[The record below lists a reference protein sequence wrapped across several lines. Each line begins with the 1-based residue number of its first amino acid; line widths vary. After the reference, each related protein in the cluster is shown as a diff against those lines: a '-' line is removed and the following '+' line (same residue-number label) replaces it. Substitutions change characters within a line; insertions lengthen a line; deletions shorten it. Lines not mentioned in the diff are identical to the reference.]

1 MIPDSTNFS
10 MLIPPA
16 FEPNLLL
23 SRPLEPSGSSTIQ
36 RDVPIKMR
44 DGTRLAT
51 DLYFPPKPGRYPV
64 LLERTPYGK
73 HQSVM
78 VSIGAPQFLAA
89 NGYVV
94 AVQDARG
101 RYASEG
107 LWYPFR
113 DEAWGERRDGFDT
126 VEWLARQEWS
136 DGKVGTFGGSF
147 AGFNQ
152 YLHAGSPAP
161 HLGSMFARQA
171 ACSLR
176 DEWVYRGG
184 AFELG
189 FMFLWAARQSAEAL
203 RNRMVQVE
211 RAAMQLQHDFLR
223 FRPLARNPLFSDPF
237 DWIKDYL
244 CRQEDE
250 SYWRQFDVAQF
261 HETFTVPTY
270 HLASWFDLFL
280 GGSLRNFTGMRNAA
294 KSEAA
299 RRRHQLTIGP
309 WMHGP
314 RTDSEPDGQCAGE
327 VDFGLEACWDYKG
340 EMLRWFDYTLKHKP
354 SRFDEDPAVRYFVM
368 GLNRWRACDD
378 WPPKS
383 IVYRQLYFDSRPSG
397 SARSLNDGSLSWAPT
412 EENTPPARFI
422 HDPDHPV
429 ETVGGATLY
438 SLTPLRPGDP
448 LGFEELNAQAGP
460 RDQRKIEDRCL
471 TFTSPPL
478 DEDLEVTGPVIAK
491 LFISST
497 AVDTD
502 FVVRLTDVFPDG
514 RSMLVCDGIQR
525 ARYRESNYR
534 PSLLDPGK
542 VYELAVDLWATS
554 HLFRRGHRLRAV
566 VNSSNFPRFDV
577 NPGTGESGAT
587 ATATVIAENVV
598 YLDCARPSHFVLPV
612 DRA

>member
-1 MIPDSTNFS
+1 

-16 FEPNLLL
+16 FEPNLVL
-23 SRPLEPSGSSTIQ
+23 SKPSGPSGSSAVQ
-36 RDVPIKMR
+36 RDVPVTMR

-51 DLYFPPKPGRYPV
+51 DLYFPPQPGRHPV

-78 VSIGAPQFLAA
+78 VSIGAPEFLAA

-113 DEAWGERRDGFDT
+113 DEAWGERQDGFDT
-126 VEWLARQEWS
+126 IEWLAGQEWC

-189 FMFLWAARQSAEAL
+189 FMFLWAARQSVEAL
-203 RNRMVQVE
+203 RNRMAQTE
-211 RAAMQLQHDFLR
+211 RAASRLQNEFLR
-223 FRPLARNPLFSDPF
+223 FRPLSENPLFSDPF
-237 DWIKDYL
+237 EWIKDYL
-244 CRQEDE
+244 NRQEDE

-261 HETFTVPTY
+261 HATFPVPTY

-294 KSEAA
+294 KTETAH
-299 RRRHQLTIGP
+299 RRHRLTIGP
-309 WMHGP
+309 WLHGP
-314 RTDSEPDGQCAGE
+314 RTDSVPDGQCAGE
-327 VDFGLEACWDYKG
+327 VDFGPEARWDYKG
-340 EMLRWFDYTLKHKP
+340 EMLRWFDYTLKSKP
-354 SRFDEDPAVRYFVM
+354 GGIDGAPAVRYFVM
-368 GLNRWRACDD
+368 GLNRWRTCDD

-383 IVYRQLYFDSRPSG
+383 IVYRQLYFDARPSG
-397 SARSLNDGSLSWAPT
+397 SARSLNDGSLSWAQAT
-412 EENTPPARFI
+412 QDAPPAQFV
-422 HDPDHPV
+422 HDPNQPV
-429 ETVGGATLY
+429 ETLGGATLY
-438 SLTPLRPGDP
+438 SLTVQRTGDP
-448 LGFEELNAQAGP
+448 LGWQQLNAQAGP

-478 DEDLEVTGPVIAK
+478 DQDLEVTGPVIAK
-491 LFISST
+491 LFISSN
-497 AVDTD
+497 AADTD
-502 FVVRLTDVFPDG
+502 FVVRVTDVLPDG

-534 PSLLDPGK
+534 PSLLEPGK
-542 VYELAVDLWATS
+542 VYEITVDLWATS
-554 HLFRRGHRLRAV
+554 YLFQRGHRVRAV
-566 VNSSNFPRFDV
+566 VNSSSFPRFDV

-587 ATATVIAENVV
+587 AKGTVIAHNSV
-598 YLDCARPSHFVLPV
+598 YLDRPRPSHLVLPV
-612 DRA
+612 DQA

>member
-1 MIPDSTNFS
+1 
-10 MLIPPA
+10 MLIPPD
-16 FEPNLLL
+16 FKPNLVQPQ
-23 SRPLEPSGSSTIQ
+23 PLESPAGITVR
-36 RDVPIKMR
+36 RDVPIPMR

-51 DLYFPPKPGRYPV
+51 DLYFPPQPGQYPV

-78 VSIGAPQFLAA
+78 VSIGAPAFLAA

-113 DEAWGERRDGFDT
+113 DEAWGKQQDGFDT
-126 VEWLARQEWS
+126 VEWLAQQEWC

-152 YLHAGSPAP
+152 YLHAGSPGP

-171 ACSLR
+171 PCSLR

-189 FMFLWAARQSAEAL
+189 FLFLWAARQSLEAL
-203 RNRMVQVE
+203 RNRSAQME
-211 RAAMQLQHDFLR
+211 RVTLRRQLDLFR
-223 FRPLARNPLFSDPF
+223 FRPLAQNPVFSDPF

-244 CRQEDE
+244 RLQENQT
-250 SYWRQFDVAQF
+250 YWEQFDVAQF
-261 HETFTVPTY
+261 HESFAVPTY

-280 GGSLRNFTGMRNAA
+280 GGSLRNFIGMRNAA
-294 KSEAA
+294 KSEEA
-299 RRRHQLTIGP
+299 RRRHRLTIGP

-314 RTDSEPDGQCAGE
+314 RTDSELDGQRAGE
-327 VDFGLEACWDYKG
+327 VDFGPEARFDYKG
-340 EMLRWFDYTLKHKP
+340 EMLRWFDHTLKNKP
-354 SRFDEDPAVRYFVM
+354 GDFDRSPAVRYFVM
-368 GLNRWRACDD
+368 GLNRWRTADD

-383 IVYRQLYFDSRPSG
+383 VIYQHLYFDPRPSG
-397 SARSLNDGSLSWAPT
+397 SAHSLYDGSLSWTPAGGD
-412 EENTPPARFI
+412 TPPARFV

-448 LGFEELNAQAGP
+448 LGFDELNAEAGS

-471 TFTSPPL
+471 TFTSEPL
-478 DEDLEVTGPVIAK
+478 DRDLEVTGPVVAE
-491 LFISST
+491 LFISSS
-497 AVDTD
+497 ALDTD

-514 RSMLVCDGIQR
+514 RSMLVCDGIAR

-534 PSLLDPGK
+534 SSLLEPGK
-542 VYELAVDLWATS
+542 VYELPVDLWATS
-554 HLFRRGHRLRAV
+554 HLFQQGHRLRAV
-566 VNSSNFPRFDV
+566 VNSSSFPRFDV
-577 NPGTGESGAT
+577 NPGTGESGAI
-587 ATATVIAENVV
+587 ATIMEVAENVV
-598 YLDCARPSHFVLPV
+598 YLDRDRPSHLVLPIDQV
-612 DRA
+612 

>member
-1 MIPDSTNFS
+1 

-23 SRPLEPSGSSTIQ
+23 SKPLEPSGSSTIQ
-36 RDVPIKMR
+36 CDVPIKMR

-78 VSIGAPQFLAA
+78 VSIGAPEFLAV

-126 VEWLARQEWS
+126 VEWLARQEWC
-136 DGKVGTFGGSF
+136 DGNVGTFGGSF

-223 FRPLARNPLFSDPF
+223 FRPLAQNPLFSDPF

-250 SYWRQFDVAQF
+250 RYWKQFDVAQF

-587 ATATVIAENVV
+587 ATGTVIAENVV
-598 YLDCARPSHFVLPV
+598 YFDAARSSHLVLPV

>member
-1 MIPDSTNFS
+1 MF
-10 MLIPPA
+10 IPPA
-16 FEPNLLL
+16 FEPNLAL
-23 SRPLEPSGSSTIQ
+23 SKPREPSGGSAFE
-36 RDVPIKMR
+36 RDVPVTMR

-51 DLYFPPKPGRYPV
+51 DLYFPPQPGRHPV

-78 VSIGAPQFLAA
+78 VSIGAPEFLAA

-107 LWYPFR
+107 IWYPFR
-113 DEAWGERRDGFDT
+113 DEAWGERQDGFDT
-126 VEWLARQEWS
+126 IEWLAGQEWC

-189 FMFLWAARQSAEAL
+189 FMFLWAARQSVEAL
-203 RNRMVQVE
+203 RNRMTQTE
-211 RAAMQLQHDFLR
+211 RVASQLQKEFLR
-223 FRPLARNPLFSDPF
+223 FRPLVQNPLFSDPF
-237 DWIKDYL
+237 EWIKDYL
-244 CRQEDE
+244 NRQEDE
-250 SYWRQFDVAQF
+250 DYWKQFDVAQF
-261 HETFTVPTY
+261 HERSSVPTY

-294 KSEAA
+294 KTETA
-299 RRRHQLTIGP
+299 RRRHRLTIGP

-314 RTDSEPDGQCAGE
+314 RTDSPPDGQRAGE
-327 VDFGLEACWDYKG
+327 VDFGPEALWDYKG
-340 EMLRWFDYTLKHKP
+340 EMLRWFDYTLKNKP
-354 SRFDEDPAVRYFVM
+354 GGFDDSPAVRYFVM
-368 GLNRWRACDD
+368 GLNRWRTSED
-378 WPPKS
+378 WPPKN
-383 IVYRQLYFDSRPSG
+383 IKYRQLYFDSRPSG
-397 SARSLNDGSLSWAPT
+397 CARSLNDGSLAP
-412 EENTPPARFI
+412 EAGAEDVPPARFV
-422 HDPDHPV
+422 HDPNQPV
-429 ETVGGATLY
+429 ETLGGATLY
-438 SLTPLRPGDP
+438 SLTVQRPEDP
-448 LGFEELNAQAGP
+448 LGWQQLDAEAGS
-460 RDQRKIEDRCL
+460 RDQRKIENRCL

-478 DEDLEVTGPVIAK
+478 GQDLEVTGPVIAK
-491 LFISST
+491 LFISSS
-497 AVDTD
+497 AADTD
-502 FVVRLTDVFPDG
+502 LVVRVTDVFPDG

-534 PSLLDPGK
+534 ASLLEPGK
-542 VYELAVDLWATS
+542 VYEISVDLWATS
-554 HLFRRGHRLRAV
+554 YLFRHGHRIRVV
-566 VNSSNFPRFDV
+566 VNSSSFPRFDV

-587 ATATVIAENVV
+587 AKTTVTAHNAV
-598 YLDCARPSHFVLPV
+598 YLDRARPSCLVLPV
-612 DRA
+612 DQA